1 MTQVVGSSSVRGS
14 QVAADQPKV
23 FDIGTEA
30 GMLFL
35 LRAIHRSTLKQV
47 VKNQLRDTLF
57 DFKKGDSKQFAF
69 VKKVLE
75 DSGFS
80 VMMSGEVKAD
90 LQAPVA
96 TASAASSTKTGSIG
110 RVRRTPTFAQPV
122 VTATVTS
129 PSLIPVVKPAEPAPA
144 PIVAPVSLTP
154 TPPPPPPPVTA
165 PAPAPVA
172 EPAAAPIAEVAA
184 SIPVGVDVV
193 QSPAAVVPLAPAP
206 IAPPSSPI
214 PVAPVI
220 PSVSPEG
227 TTAMERIK
235 EIKHTINEKVGNPVT
250 LIDIDNQVG
259 REYMNALLN
268 AMKAINGGRPEDV
281 ASTMER
287 LEKAY
292 TAAMA
297 LTKDRP
303 LPPPP
308 AQPVTPA
315 PVAVAPQVSQPPV
328 VPVPPAPIAPQPP
341 VGLDAV
347 TPLRPAGSGLS
358 GTPVKL
364 NIAATPADLAERSSQ
379 GFANPEP
386 AATRTALT
394 MPPPEPAVS
403 VPIMSKL
410 ADAQSA
416 LRSEVIAS
424 PAVAVPMPSGE
435 TMTASEASEPSRLM
449 SVAKE
454 EQLQNLMRQN
464 QIKEAQKNKTFESQ
478 DRSTMEPIMLPEV
491 TAGLKQLLS
500 EWGLFKG
507 SGFFG
512 TGPSG
517 VDHPLYKQI
526 AGLTM
531 AAVIAG
537 RFEGATPSVK
547 QSITDYMNGW
557 RYEEGIVH
565 EHTETFEHYLRRVI
579 KHILDQKGIV
589 R

>member
-75 DSGFS
+75 DAGFS
-80 VMMSGEVKAD
+80 VMMSGEARGD
-90 LQAPVA
+90 AQASVA

-122 VTATVTS
+122 VAATVTS
-129 PSLIPVVKPAEPAPA
+129 PSPIPVVKPAEPTPA
-144 PIVAPVSLTP
+144 PIVAPVAS
-154 TPPPPPPPVTA
+154 TPPPPPPPPVPA

-172 EPAAAPIAEVAA
+172 EPAVAPIVEVAA
-184 SIPVGVDVV
+184 PIPVGVDVV
-193 QSPAAVVPLAPAP
+193 PSPAAVVPPAP

-227 TTAMERIK
+227 ATAMERIK

-250 LIDIDNQVG
+250 LIDIDNQIG

-292 TAAMA
+292 VAAMA

-303 LPPPP
+303 TPPP
-308 AQPVTPA
+308 AAQPVAPA
-315 PVAVAPQVSQPPV
+315 PVAVAPIVSQPPV
-328 VPVPPAPIAPQPP
+328 APVPPAPITPQPP

-364 NIAATPADLAERSSQ
+364 NIAVTPADVAERSSQ

-386 AATRTALT
+386 VATRTSLT

-424 PAVAVPMPSGE
+424 PAVAVPTPSVE
-435 TMTASEASEPSRLM
+435 PMTPTEASQPSRLM